1 MELTKEEILQF
12 LFSNKDLFKKKYNIT
27 KLGIFGS
34 FARDEQTDKS
44 DIDLIIEMEIDTPKI
59 YEKKQELKKI
69 LNQKYNRKID
79 LCRERSIKPI
89 FKEFILKEAIYV

>member
-1 MELTKEEILQF
+1 MLTKEEILQF
-12 LFSNKDLFKKKYNIT
+12 LLANKKMFGEKYNIT

-34 FARDEQTDKS
+34 FARDEQTENS
-44 DIDLIIEMEIDTPKI
+44 DIDLIIEMELDTLEI
-59 YEKKQELKKI
+59 FEKKQEIKKI

-89 FKEFILKEAIYV
+89 FKNFILNEAIYV